1 MSCSMKTQ
9 LRLWLHRFSHSV
21 KMPDMNHISQSH
33 PYDALTPDLV
43 LAAVEQLG
51 HLTTGGLMALN
62 SYENRVYQV
71 ALADQPT
78 PLIIKFYRPE
88 RWSAEQII
96 EEHLFSRQAADADIP
111 VVLPLADDEGQTLHQ
126 IDGFCFAVFPRKGG
140 HAPELDHQ
148 DNLAI
153 MGRTLAR
160 LHNVGARE
168 PFNHRPTL
176 DAHDFGHQA
185 IAYVSEHFIPLE
197 YQRTYLD
204 VCQSIMQLIDE
215 RLQNTQTI
223 RVHGDLHVG
232 NILMRDDLLHLVDF
246 DDARM
251 APAIQDIWML
261 LSGNQDD
268 QQRQLEQ
275 IIHAYQDFRDFP
287 FAELKLMEALR
298 TLRMIHHTA
307 WLARRWDDPAFP
319 PAFPW
324 FDTHRFWEQH
334 IQDLRQ
340 QHDALVN
347 ENQALY

>member
-1 MSCSMKTQ
+1 
-9 LRLWLHRFSHSV
+9 
-21 KMPDMNHISQSH
+21 MPDMNTISHTH
-33 PYDALTPDLV
+33 PYDALTPELV
-43 LAAVEQLG
+43 LTAVEQLG
-51 HLTTGGLMALN
+51 YLTTGGLMALN

-71 ALADQPT
+71 ALADQPH
-78 PLIIKFYRPE
+78 PLIIKFYRPL
-88 RWSAEQII
+88 RWSAAQIN
-96 EEHLFSRQAADADIP
+96 EEHRFSRQAAEADIP
-111 VVLPLADDEGQTLHQ
+111 VVLPLADDAGQTLHHLN
-126 IDGFCFAVFPRKGG
+126 GFDFALFPRKGG
-140 HAPELDHQ
+140 HAPELDYQ

-160 LHNVGARE
+160 LHNVGARD
-168 PFNHRPTL
+168 PFHHRPAL
-176 DAHDFGHQA
+176 DASSFGHQA
-185 IAYVSEHFIPLE
+185 IEFVSQHFMPLE

-204 VCQSIMQLIDE
+204 VCQPIMQLIEE
-215 RLQNTQTI
+215 RLQQTRPI

-232 NILMRDDLLHLVDF
+232 NILMRDEIPHLVDF

-261 LSGNQDD
+261 LSGNEQD

-275 IIHAYQDFRDFP
+275 IIVAYQDFRDFP
-287 FAELKLMEALR
+287 FAELKMMDALR

-340 QHDALVN
+340 QLDTLVS
-347 ENQALY
+347 ENQTPY

>member
-1 MSCSMKTQ
+1 
-9 LRLWLHRFSHSV
+9 
-21 KMPDMNHISQSH
+21 MPDMNTISQSH
-33 PYDALTPDLV
+33 PYDALTPELV

-71 ALADQPT
+71 ALADQST
-78 PLIIKFYRPE
+78 PLIIKFYRPD

-96 EEHLFSRQAADADIP
+96 EEHLFGQQAADADIP
-111 VVLPLADDEGQTLHQ
+111 VVLPLADEAGHTLHHTS
-126 IDGFCFAVFPRKGG
+126 GFDYAVFPRKGG
-140 HAPELDHQ
+140 HAPELDYQ

-168 PFNHRPTL
+168 IFHQRPTL
-176 DAHDFGHQA
+176 DARSFGHQA
-185 IAYVSEHFIPLE
+185 IEFVSQHFMPLE
-197 YQRTYLD
+197 YQRSYLE
-204 VCQSIMQLIDE
+204 VCQPIMQLIEE
-215 RLQNTQTI
+215 RMQQSRPI

-232 NILMRDDLLHLVDF
+232 NILMRDELLHLVDF

-251 APAIQDIWML
+251 APSIQDIWML
-261 LSGNQDD
+261 LSGNQHE
-268 QQRQLEQ
+268 QQCQLEQ
-275 IIHAYQDFRDFP
+275 IINAYQDFRDFP
-287 FAELKLMEALR
+287 FAELQLMDALR

-307 WLARRWDDPAFP
+307 WLAQRWDDPAFP

-340 QHDALVN
+340 QLDVLVN
-347 ENQALY
+347 ENPPLY